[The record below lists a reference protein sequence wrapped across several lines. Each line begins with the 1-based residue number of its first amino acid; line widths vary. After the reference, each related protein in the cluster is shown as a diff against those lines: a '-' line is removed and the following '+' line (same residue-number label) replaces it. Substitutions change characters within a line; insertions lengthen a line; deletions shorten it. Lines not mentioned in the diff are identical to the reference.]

1 MWLVTD
7 TELFCP
13 CKKFTRQCCFRRKNL
28 ESNVTKKKKK
38 KGRGRTDTIYEIKNE
53 NGDVI

>member
-53 NGDVI
+53 NGNVI

>member
-13 CKKFTRQCCFRRKNL
+13 CKKFTGQCCFRRKNL

-38 KGRGRTDTIYEIKNE
+38 AGGEQILYMKLRMKMGM
-53 NGDVI
+53 